1 MSTIRH
7 ASGFHP
13 ALTEARAK
21 GRRVLAEPAAKAI
34 FAEFGIAVPA
44 GSVAATPAEA
54 RKAALALTAPF
65 VTKIVSSAI
74 IHKSDVGAV
83 LVGLE
88 DPGAVERAVVE
99 LAGLAR
105 DRGWQVDGYLVEEM
119 APAGRELVIGGT
131 IDGRFGPVIMVG
143 LGGVFVEVFG
153 DVVFRICPI
162 EEVDANDM
170 LDDLKGASLLG
181 SVRGQAPVDRSA
193 GIAALLKVGGEDGL
207 LIRLASQIQELDINP
222 LIVSRSGAVAVDA
235 RIVIRE
241 NGA

>member
-1 MSTIRH
+1 
-7 ASGFHP
+7 
-13 ALTEARAK
+13 
-21 GRRVLAEPAAKAI
+21 
-34 FAEFGIAVPA
+34 
-44 GSVAATPAEA
+44 
-54 RKAALALTAPF
+54 
-65 VTKIVSSAI
+65 
-74 IHKSDVGAV
+74 
-83 LVGLE
+83 
-88 DPGAVERAVVE
+88 
-99 LAGLAR
+99 
-105 DRGWQVDGYLVEEM
+105 
-119 APAGRELVIGGT
+119 
-131 IDGRFGPVIMVG
+131 MVG
-143 LGGVFVEVFG
+143 LGGIFVEVFG

-193 GIAALLKVGGEDGL
+193 VIAALLKVGGEDGL